1 MKRQFPWELKYI
13 LVEEKVFQK
22 IREEYRIMKL
32 KLLPK
37 FVLSLGVLGVALTV
51 TISLFSY
58 LSSKEYLEEMYA
70 QRVTVGA
77 KAWQLCWI

>member
-1 MKRQFPWELKYI
+1 
-13 LVEEKVFQK
+13 
-22 IREEYRIMKL
+22 MKL

-58 LSSKEYLEEMYA
+58 PFFKRVSGRDVCSESHQWEQKRGSYA
-70 QRVTVGA
+70 GYNGCTQDSWPWR
-77 KAWQLCWI
+77 